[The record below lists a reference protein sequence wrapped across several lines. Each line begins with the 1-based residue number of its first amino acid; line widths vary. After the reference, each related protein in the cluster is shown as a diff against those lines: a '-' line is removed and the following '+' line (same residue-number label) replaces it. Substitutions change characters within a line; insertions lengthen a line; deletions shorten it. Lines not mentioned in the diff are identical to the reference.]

1 MENTAKK
8 PRGKRGQG
16 CVYRPKGSRNWW
28 IKFSVAGRIVQESAN
43 TESRREALDT
53 LKGKIL
59 KYTNGEAVDCRNT
72 TVESL
77 KESMLAA
84 WKLHGR
90 GPHSIKWAKGCW
102 KHLLAFFGNAK
113 ANSVS
118 SQSVRDYME
127 KRKAQGASN
136 ASVNR
141 ELSILQRAFALGFE
155 ETPRR
160 VTAKLYFE
168 RLPESK
174 PRQGF
179 IEEKTYRALAENCE
193 GLYLRAMLA
202 LAYSFGFRK
211 GELLNLKVGNV
222 DLLARAVR
230 LETSKNGEP
239 RQVNLT
245 DETRKLLSACVAG
258 KAPAAFVSDSKE
270 VVGEALARGC
280 CSFCGCGCGCGFA
293 RAGPLAWLLAW
304 PCLPHRFSAPR
315 RPELDSLSR
324 MPACF
329 TSSMSARALW

>member
-1 MENTAKK
+1 M
-8 PRGKRGQG
+8 
-16 CVYRPKGSRNWW
+16 S
-28 IKFSVAGRIVQESAN
+28 
-43 TESRREALDT
+43 
-53 LKGKIL
+53 
-59 KYTNGEAVDCRNT
+59 
-72 TVESL
+72 
-77 KESMLAA
+77 A

-90 GPHSIKWAKGCW
+90 GLRSIKWAEGCW

-113 ANSVS
+113 AHSVS

-127 KRKAQGASN
+127 KRKAKGASN

-179 IEEKTYRALAENCE
+179 IGEKEYRALAENCE
-193 GLYLRAMLA
+193 ELYLRAMLA

-211 GELLNLKVGNV
+211 GELLNLRVSNV
-222 DLLARAVR
+222 DLLARTVR

-239 RQVNLT
+239 RQINLT

-258 KAPAAFVSDSKE
+258 KAPIDYVFTWGNGRRVKDFRGAWEKATTAAKCPGLLFHDLRRSAVRNMVRASIPESVAMKISGHKTRSVFERYNIVSEHDLT
-270 VVGEALARGC
+270 EAAKKIE
-280 CSFCGCGCGCGFA
+280 
-293 RAGPLAWLLAW
+293 
-304 PCLPHRFSAPR
+304 SAA
-315 RPELDSLSR
+315 LSYSLVKTDESEETTKTVER
-324 MPACF
+324 V
-329 TSSMSARALW
+329 TIQ

>member
-1 MENTAKK
+1 METAKK
-8 PRGKRGQG
+8 PRRGKRGQG
-16 CVYRPKGSRNWW
+16 CVYHPTGSRYWW
-28 IKFSVAGRIVQESAN
+28 IKFSVAGRVVQESSEK
-43 TESRREALDT
+43 ESRREALDVLT
-53 LKGKIL
+53 DKIL

-72 TVESL
+72 TVQSL
-77 KESMLAA
+77 KESMMSA

-90 GPHSIKWAKGCW
+90 GVRSIKWAEGCW

-113 ANSVS
+113 ANSIS

-127 KRKAQGASN
+127 KRKAEGASN

-141 ELSILQRAFALGFE
+141 ELSILQRAFAIGFE

-179 IEEKTYRALAENCE
+179 IGEKEYRALAENCE
-193 GLYLRAMLA
+193 DLYLRAMLA

-211 GELLNLKVGNV
+211 GELLNLKVSNV
-222 DLLARAVR
+222 DLLARTVR

-239 RQVNLT
+239 RQINLT

-258 KAPAAFVSDSKE
+258 KASTERREHK
-270 VVGEALARGC
+270 GRGKC
-280 CSFCGCGCGCGFA
+280 YN
-293 RAGPLAWLLAW
+293 PIV
-304 PCLPHRFSAPR
+304 
-315 RPELDSLSR
+315 
-324 MPACF
+324 
-329 TSSMSARALW
+329 